1 MENVGALI
9 SPFCFSFAKK
19 KKKKKSK
26 HASKHHTL
34 SDIKIYGNL
43 MR

>member
-19 KKKKKSK
+19 KKKRKK
-26 HASKHHTL
+26 ASMQASIIL
-34 SDIKIYGNL
+34 SLILKSMGI
-43 MR
+43 